1 MPLTEVMKKLSEHLR
16 WIVISDPGN
25 ARAAEALELAN
36 DAIRDAGTMTDEI
49 NDAAKDIVAVF
60 MHPADL
66 GFEDVLQ
73 ATRSRISKVV
83 GILPTTH
90 NPEETTT

>member
-1 MPLTEVMKKLSEHLR
+1 LARWSHTGHKSTDNQLTTS
-16 WIVISDPGN
+16 GN
-25 ARAAEALELAN
+25 R
-36 DAIRDAGTMTDEI
+36 RDAGTMTDEI

-90 NPEETTT
+90 NPEETTL